1 MNKNGSEEGTGQM
14 EPGGAAEKWRNHGHG
29 RHFPGNLYAVCDRP
43 SSGPS
48 FDCRHWIDGN
58 CLSPKGKIS
67 GTCGSESGD
76 LRVLT
81 VFHDSAGHISR
92 SRRPQREGDLARD
105 GWTPDRRKFQK
116 KKGQERKRPGE
127 RTKRR
132 RWRRQRRRSET
143 WRSIFRFRKQSFPDS
158 CCFWGPMKMM

>member
-1 MNKNGSEEGTGQM
+1 M

-29 RHFPGNLYAVCDRP
+29 RHFPGNLYAVVTGLLR
-43 SSGPS
+43 GPLL
-48 FDCRHWIDGN
+48 IAAIGLDGN

-92 SRRPQREGDLARD
+92 SRRHSGRGIWLGMD
-105 GWTPDRRKFQK
+105 GRPTGGSFRRRKA
-116 KKGQERKRPGE
+116 KRGSGPG

-132 RWRRQRRRSET
+132 DGGDNGGGAKPGGAYFASGNSPSQT
-143 WRSIFRFRKQSFPDS
+143 AAVFGDQ
-158 CCFWGPMKMM
+158 